1 MALIELDQVSKEY
14 RLGPT
19 RVLALDQVSLKIEKG
34 EFVSVIGPS
43 GSGKSTLMNVLG
55 LLEVPNSG
63 HYRLNGIDVTTLDDD
78 EASMLRNQTI
88 GFVFQSFHLLPRLS
102 ALRNVELPLI
112 YSASHDKTWTRKA
125 VSERAVLALERV
137 GLSGRSH
144 HRPNELSGG
153 ERQRVAIARAL
164 VNSPSLLLADEPT
177 GNLDSKT
184 GAEILTLFEELH
196 HQGTTLLLVTHDAAN
211 AARAH
216 RTLKFLDGHLAGDIL
231 RAAS

>member
-1 MALIELDQVSKEY
+1 MALIELDAISKEY
-14 RLGPT
+14 HLGPT
-19 RVLALDQVSLKIEKG
+19 RVLALDRVSLHIEKG

-78 EASMLRNQTI
+78 QASMLRNQTI

-112 YSASHDKTWTRKA
+112 YSVSHDKKWNRKT
-125 VSERAVLALERV
+125 VRDRAVQALERV
-137 GLSGRSH
+137 GLKDRSH

-184 GAEILTLFEELH
+184 GSEILTLFEELH

-216 RTLKFLDGHLAGDIL
+216 RTLKFLDGQLAGDIL